1 MDARRITQKRIST
14 PQRTDSGSALQI
26 DLSDGEEVILV
37 VSPHWLYVL
46 IDRFGVLVF
55 VVGVGVVV
63 WILTAGLLPKLAVV
77 LLVVGWILWQF
88 AERASRRYVLT
99 SRRVVAIAGL
109 LRQKVVDAPIGNV
122 RQVTMYKSIPERL
135 LGLGTLGFATAGTGG
150 QDVIWRLIDRP
161 GERFTE
167 ARRWIDTPA
176 SRVGAL
182 EDSE

>member
-14 PQRTDSGSALQI
+14 PERTDSGAALRI
-26 DLSDGEEVILV
+26 DLSEGEEVILV

-55 VVGVGVVV
+55 MLVAGAAI
-63 WILTAGLLPKLAVV
+63 WIFTAGLLPKVMAV
-77 LLVVGWILWQF
+77 LLVVGWIFWQL

-99 SRRVVAIAGL
+99 SRRVVSIAGL
-109 LRQKVVDAPIGNV
+109 LRQKVVDAPITNV
-122 RQVTMYKSIPERL
+122 RQVTMYKSIPERF

-150 QDVIWRLIDRP
+150 QDVVWRLIDRP

-167 ARRWIDTPA
+167 ARRWIDSPP
-176 SRVGAL
+176 RR